1 MRRTR
6 LFDSRFEREEVRLD
20 LQRKYVE
27 NDEFVS
33 EINAVQDLWQATHYP
48 WMSGMTLGELLKR
61 AGGLPVTPS
70 SHPSPHPS
78 QSKSGLQ
85 QSGSA
90 GGCPYLI
97 AGKYAQDFGAVEES
111 YKGEVTSCTES
122 KDSTRY
128 YATDYYYVGGYY
140 GACNEPEMR
149 LERQ

>member
-27 NDEFVS
+27 NDELVS
-33 EINAVQDLWQATHYP
+33 EINTVQDLWQATHYP

-70 SHPSPHPS
+70 FHPSPSPVSEQVRLAAEWLCRRLSLPHCRKIRP
-78 QSKSGLQ
+78 GLWCCGRELLPLQ
-85 QSGSA
+85 GR
-90 GGCPYLI
+90 GHFLYRVKRLYPLLCH
-97 AGKYAQDFGAVEES
+97 
-111 YKGEVTSCTES
+111 
-122 KDSTRY
+122 
-128 YATDYYYVGGYY
+128 YVGGYY
-140 GACNEPEMR
+140 VACNEPEMR